1 MMIPRAIATIT
12 MMGLSVIVPTVSLAD
27 TPREPDPRERELRE
41 ALRRRDREMERAERQ
56 RERAER
62 ETIRAHREQQAQMQ
76 LGVEVDR
83 LHAEIQELR
92 VRELD
97 LRTDMETMELEGH
110 PREAHDLQRELVRV
124 RHELERHQLE
134 LDRLLTEQHR
144 QAERRELMRMEERL
158 EYVSSW
164 KDVAFDPRDA
174 VMMATQ
180 SMVELHMMRGEPQGA
195 AEALEQLLERV
206 EELGSRTA
214 IRFALKDVYAEI
226 GDHQRAQE
234 HMTKVILE
242 NAQAASPYPPR

>member
-1 MMIPRAIATIT
+1 MIIGVV
-12 MMGLSVIVPTVSLAD
+12 GLCVVLPGVTSAD
-27 TPREPDPRERELRE
+27 TPGPVDPRQRELRE
-41 ALRRRDREMERAERQ
+41 ALEQREREMERAERE

-76 LGVEVDR
+76 LEMEVDR

-97 LRTDMETMELEGH
+97 LRTNVETMELEGR
-110 PREAHDLQRELVRV
+110 PGDAHDLRRELVRV
-124 RHELERHQLE
+124 RYELQRHQLE
-134 LDRLLTEQHR
+134 LEQLLTEQHR

-158 EYVSSW
+158 EYVSNW

-180 SMVELHMMRGEPQGA
+180 SIVELHMMRGEPQGA
-195 AEALEQLLERV
+195 AEALGQLLERV

-214 IRFALKDVYAEI
+214 IRFALKDLYAEI
-226 GDHQRAQE
+226 GNGERAQE
-234 HMTKVILE
+234 HMANVIME
-242 NAQAASPYPPR
+242 NARAVSSFHPH